1 MWVLMKRRRN
11 YRSAKNLDDKR
22 ELEDKLKREKES
34 KDKSRKRTRGPY
46 RKASLRGRQK
56 KM

>member
-1 MWVLMKRRRN
+1 MN
-11 YRSAKNLDDKR
+11 DKR
-22 ELEDKLKREKES
+22 EIEDKLRREKERRN
-34 KDKSRKRTRGPY
+34 KSRKRTRGPY

>member
-1 MWVLMKRRRN
+1 MKRRRN

-22 ELEDKLKREKES
+22 EIENKLKREKER